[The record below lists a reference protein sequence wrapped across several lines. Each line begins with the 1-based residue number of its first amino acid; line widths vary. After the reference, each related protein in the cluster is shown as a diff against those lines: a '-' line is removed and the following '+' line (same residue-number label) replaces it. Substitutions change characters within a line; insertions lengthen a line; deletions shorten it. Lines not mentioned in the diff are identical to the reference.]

1 MIANSAKPFIKWA
14 GGKSQLLS
22 EIERLIPSEFKFSN
36 FTYIEPFVGG
46 SALPILFQFSPN
58 SGFSTLNLITIFC

>member
-36 FTYIEPFVGG
+36 FIYIEPFVGG
-46 SALPILFQFSPN
+46 GKLYVLFMHSHNFEY
-58 SGFSTLNLITIFC
+58 STPTLKARLC